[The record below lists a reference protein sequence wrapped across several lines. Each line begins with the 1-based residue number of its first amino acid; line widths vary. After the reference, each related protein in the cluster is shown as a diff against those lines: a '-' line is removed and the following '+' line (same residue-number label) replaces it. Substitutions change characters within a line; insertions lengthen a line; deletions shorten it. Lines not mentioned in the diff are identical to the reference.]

1 MLQRPSS
8 KQQRRWQ
15 QLLQQ
20 FDSQPQL
27 CSQPQ
32 LFSQPQLCSQPQ
44 LFSQPQEASQQPQ
57 LWHENMPR
65 TRSHRPLKQQR
76 RWQQLLQQEF
86 SQPQLCSQP
95 QLFSQPQLCSQA
107 QLFSQPQPQLL
118 PPHRPKKAFALPAE
132 PSTRA
137 TASVAKAK
145 HRFIGGLLKMGREK
159 QARQL
164 RRRRGKGSEM
174 EGATPVPPTSDH

>member
-1 MLQRPSS
+1 MRGSTNSAPQAYLPQPQPEAFEPQPQPLLEQPQLCSQAQLASQQQLEWQHENMPRTRSQRPV
-8 KQQRRWQ
+8 KQHLRGQQELQ
-15 QLLQQ
+15 QL
-20 FDSQPQL
+20 DSQPQL

-32 LFSQPQLCSQPQ
+32 LFSQ
-44 LFSQPQEASQQPQ
+44 
-57 LWHENMPR
+57 
-65 TRSHRPLKQQR
+65 
-76 RWQQLLQQEF
+76 
-86 SQPQLCSQP
+86 
-95 QLFSQPQLCSQA
+95 A
-107 QLFSQPQPQLL
+107 QLDSQPQPQLL

-164 RRRRGKGSEM
+164 GRRRGKGSEM